1 LASNELVVGIDM
13 MADGLATFLSTLD
26 VLRPAFTRPG
36 FDNLVVLFIGWVLT
50 NGPHAVTQ
58 ALVVTGIPGQRHH
71 EAFHRFF
78 SRGTWIPD
86 RVGYLLFDKV
96 LAKLVGPDAAIRAVV
111 DDTLATK
118 KGPEVFGI
126 GSHLDP
132 VRSTKAYRVFA
143 FGHVWVVLA
152 VVVSVP
158 FSQRPWALPVLFRL
172 YRNKKECKKKGARY
186 RKKTELARE
195 MIAILANWAPERRIE
210 IAADSAYC
218 NATVLKKLP
227 KRIVFFGDMRPDAV
241 LTAQPPQ
248 RRRKGSRGRRPVRG
262 RTLPKP
268 SVLAANTRRPWQE
281 CELELYGTTRTIYYK
296 MLDAQWYRACG
307 ADLVRIV
314 VVRVDTGK
322 DGIRVFFCTDTS
334 IAPTEILQ
342 VYAGRWSIEVCFRD
356 MKQHLGFSDSSA
368 RKKEAVERTAPFV
381 GYIYTALVLWFCDG
395 VWQTRL
401 ATPPLRPWYRHKKG
415 LCFADVV
422 RAAQRVLI
430 HIDVLDPRRSFN
442 NLRELE
448 PTRRSGASLRAQA
461 RKQAA

>member
-1 LASNELVVGIDM
+1 MGEGVDVLVEGLTSFLAI
-13 MADGLATFLSTLD
+13 LD
-26 VLRPAFTRPG
+26 VLRPAFTQPG
-36 FDNLVVLFIGWVLT
+36 FDNLVVIFVGWVLT

-58 ALVVTGIPGQRHH
+58 ALVATGVPGQRHH

-86 RVGYLLFDKV
+86 QVGRLLFDKV
-96 LAKLVGPDAAIRAVV
+96 VTKLVASDAPIRAVV
-111 DDTLATK
+111 DDTLAAK

-132 VRSTKAYRVFA
+132 VRSTKAYRVFT

-152 VVVSVP
+152 VVVSLP

-195 MIAILANWAPERRIE
+195 MISIVASWAPERRIE

-218 NATVLKKLP
+218 NATVLKKRP
-227 KRIVFFGDMRPDAV
+227 KGVVFFGDMRPDAV
-241 LTAQPPQ
+241 LTAQPPP
-248 RRRKGSRGRRPVRG
+248 RGRKGRSGRWPVRG

-268 SVLAANTRRPWQE
+268 TVLAADKRTPWQE
-281 CELELYGTTRTIYYK
+281 CELTLYGSTRTIYYK
-296 MLDAQWYRACG
+296 TLDAQWYRACG

-314 VVRVDTGK
+314 VVRVDTGN

-334 IAPTEILQ
+334 IAPREILQ
-342 VYAGRWSIEVCFRD
+342 VYSGRWSIEVCFRD
-356 MKQHLGFSDSSA
+356 IKQHLGFSESSA
-368 RKKEAVERTAPFV
+368 RKKEAVERTAPLV

-422 RAAQRVLI
+422 RAAQRVLV
-430 HIDVLDPRRSFN
+430 HLDVLDPARSFD
-442 NLRELE
+442 NLHELE
-448 PTRRSGASLRAQA
+448 PQSRSRPLRRDRTRKRAA
-461 RKQAA
+461 